1 MFVLAQGNL
10 SASDDAHQLGV
21 FDALCTAVA
30 AHMLEFSTE
39 DIINSLWV
47 MAKIDVHRMW
57 QSRLSYDSRVCPVA
71 NGQHLGRRQP
81 WVVGSP
87 GSSAADGSSAALG
100 RRQPW
105 VVPQCSPGSSACS

>member
-1 MFVLAQGNL
+1 MFVLVQGNL
-10 SASDDAHQLGV
+10 SASDDVHQLEV

-30 AHMLEFSTE
+30 AHVREFSTE

-47 MAKIDVHRMW
+47 MAKIAVHRMW

-87 GSSAADGSSAALG
+87 GSYRSAALG
-100 RRQPW
+100 RRHA
-105 VVPQCSPGSSACS
+105 VDREE